1 MKYTLI
7 SLTTVLLATSCQQQI
22 TPTVYGT
29 LDAGD
34 KRIAVPMH
42 NIGNAELIKIALRN
56 DGWNVTVSG
65 STTGKE
71 QQNNTTTITFDNAQS
86 RYTLYWKQDLT
97 LGYDFWS
104 GPNTM
109 IPYTTISIYEN
120 KTGQEILN
128 YNGAF
133 ILTPKRVKVLTDTIR
148 RITR

>member
-1 MKYTLI
+1 MKYTLL
-7 SLTTVLLATSCQQQI
+7 SLTTVLLVASCQQQI
-22 TPTVYGT
+22 SPTVYGT

-34 KRIAVPMH
+34 KRIAVPML
-42 NIGNAELIKIALRN
+42 NIGNSEQIKIALRN

-86 RYTLYWKQDLT
+86 RYTLYWKQDMT
-97 LGYDFWS
+97 LGYDFWK

-109 IPYTTISIYEN
+109 LPYTTISIYEN

-133 ILTPKRVKVLTDTIR
+133 ILTPKRVKVLTETIR